1 MLLLNPIS
9 DCKEFLWRPPLY
21 AIRDDRQSSLLDR
34 MKKHCV
40 HVCGTQY
47 ILPGSLHKHGKQPR
61 RWLVTERGGNKT
73 ERVHIHGIIF
83 TDLDN
88 DTILKSWKFG
98 IADDG
103 RSTGRKGW
111 VNEQTI
117 NYITKY
123 VFKTDSKHIDF

>member
-1 MLLLNPIS
+1 MNR
-9 DCKEFLWRPPLY
+9 KEFLKTVGGGTL
-21 AIRDDRQSSLLDR
+21 ALSLAPNLVFASQKSILD
-34 MKKHCV
+34 KNAAYKLTV
-40 HVCGTQY
+40 
-47 ILPGSLHKHGKQPR
+47 LHTNDQHGKQPR
-61 RWLVTERGGNKT
+61 RWLITERGGKET

-117 NYITKY
+117 NYKIGRAN
-123 VFKTDSKHIDF
+123 V